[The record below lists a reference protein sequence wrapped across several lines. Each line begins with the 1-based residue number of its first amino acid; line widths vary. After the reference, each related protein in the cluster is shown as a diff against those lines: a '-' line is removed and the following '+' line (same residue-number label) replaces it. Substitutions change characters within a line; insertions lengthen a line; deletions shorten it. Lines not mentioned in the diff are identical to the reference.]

1 MKRPTTVEEML
12 KSFKGFA
19 TSEGVERG
27 LGFEP
32 RSTDI
37 LISPY
42 AKCGTTWVQQIVH
55 SLRTRGAMD
64 FDEITAVT
72 PWLELSHDM
81 GIDPNAQQYFPRAYK
96 SHLSWDLIPK
106 GGRYICVLRDPKDAL
121 VSMYKFLEGWFFQP
135 GSISINEFAR
145 DFYMR
150 EQDADGYW
158 YHLVSWWQ
166 VREQSDVLI
175 LCYEDMKDNLCA
187 NVKKIAA
194 VMSIELDA
202 QLQAIVLEHSSL
214 EFMRRHSAQFDDHL
228 IRQTRDT
235 ACGLPPGGVSNKVNR
250 GQVGNYATALEPQ
263 LIDELDEIWA
273 QRVYPHLEIKSY
285 SDLRLAMPSL

>member
-1 MKRPTTVEEML
+1 MKRPTTMEEL
-12 KSFKGFA
+12 LGSLKGFA
-19 TSEGVERG
+19 TREGVELG
-27 LGFEP
+27 LAFEP

-72 PWLELSHDM
+72 PWLEMSHDM
-81 GIDPNAQQYFPRAYK
+81 GIDPSAQQYVPRAYK

-121 VSMYKFLEGWFFQP
+121 VSMYKFFEGWFFQP
-135 GSISINEFAR
+135 GSISINKFAR

-150 EQDADGYW
+150 KQDPDGYW

-166 VREQSDVLI
+166 VREQSAVLV
-175 LCYEDMKDNLCA
+175 LCYEDMKDNLAA

-194 VMSIELDA
+194 QMSIELDA
-202 QLQAIVLEHSSL
+202 ELEAIVLEHSSL
-214 EFMRRHSAQFDDHL
+214 EFMRRHSDQFDDHL
-228 IRQTRDT
+228 IRQTRDA

-250 GQVGNYATALEPQ
+250 GQVGSYARALEPQ
-263 LIDELDEIWA
+263 LIAELDETWG
-273 QRVYPHLEIKSY
+273 QRVYPYIGIESY
-285 SDLRLAMPSL
+285 SALRLELQNL

>member
-1 MKRPTTVEEML
+1 MKRPTTVEELLGSM
-12 KSFKGFA
+12 KGFA
-19 TSEGVERG
+19 TDKGVELG
-27 LGFEP
+27 LAFEP

-64 FDEITAVT
+64 FEEITAVT
-72 PWLELSHDM
+72 PWLEMSHDM
-81 GIDPNAQQYFPRAYK
+81 GIDPSAQQYFPRAYK

-121 VSMYKFLEGWFFQP
+121 VSMYKFLEGWFFEP
-135 GSISINEFAR
+135 GSISMNEFAR

-150 EQDADGYW
+150 EQDPDGYW
-158 YHLVSWWQ
+158 YHLVSWWR

-175 LCYEDMKDNLCA
+175 LCYEDMKDNLRA

-194 VMSIELDA
+194 QMSIDLDA
-202 QLQAIVLEHSSL
+202 QLEAIVLEHSSL
-214 EFMRRHSAQFDDHL
+214 EFMRRHSDQFDDHL
-228 IRQTRDT
+228 IRQTRDA

-250 GQVGNYATALEPQ
+250 GQVGTYATALEPQ
-263 LIDELDEIWA
+263 LIAELDEIWA
-273 QRVYPHLEIKSY
+273 QRVYPHIGLESY
-285 SDLRLAMPSL
+285 SALRVEMHNL